1 MEQEIEFCKNPDV
14 NRTMNEAYQIS
25 RTIPF
30 NPNSYIYLD
39 EIYQVFH
46 ARIESDQ
53 EFLKNAECL
62 YTHNLFEYILKNS
75 TMYDSKNIKLN
86 QILPNDILLIT
97 SPSIFADYHLFTAVI
112 NEDKTQVHIYQS
124 YGTYKRLFKLTFP
137 FETFIELMKELSTFK
152 TRDFLEDYKM
162 MIGIET
168 KLYGINTD
176 EYIQRISEDDEEA
189 EDNEEEDEDD
199 DDDEDAKKDKERM
212 IANAEILNIT
222 PKLYEN
228 LERLYNINSNE
239 ITITAYRLKS
249 KGGKRTNKKR
259 KTVKLRKRKF
269 RKSSRR
275 NKYSR
280 KN

>member
-1 MEQEIEFCKNPDV
+1 
-14 NRTMNEAYQIS
+14 
-25 RTIPF
+25 
-30 NPNSYIYLD
+30 
-39 EIYQVFH
+39 
-46 ARIESDQ
+46 
-53 EFLKNAECL
+53 
-62 YTHNLFEYILKNS
+62 
-75 TMYDSKNIKLN
+75 
-86 QILPNDILLIT
+86 
-97 SPSIFADYHLFTAVI
+97 
-112 NEDKTQVHIYQS
+112 
-124 YGTYKRLFKLTFP
+124 
-137 FETFIELMKELSTFK
+137 
-152 TRDFLEDYKM
+152 
-162 MIGIET
+162 
-168 KLYGINTD
+168 
-176 EYIQRISEDDEEA
+176 
-189 EDNEEEDEDD
+189 
-199 DDDEDAKKDKERM
+199 M

>member
-1 MEQEIEFCKNPDV
+1 MEQEIQFCKNPDV

-46 ARIESDQ
+46 ARIESDP
-53 EFLKNAECL
+53 EFLKKVECL
-62 YTHNLFEYILKNS
+62 YAHNLFEYILKNS
-75 TMYDSKNIKLN
+75 TMYDSKNIELN

-97 SPSIFADYHLFTAVI
+97 CPSIFADYHLFTAVI
-112 NEDKTQVHIYQS
+112 NEDRTQVHIYQS
-124 YGTYKRLFKLTFP
+124 YGTYKRLFKLTLP

-152 TRDFLEDYKM
+152 TRDFLEDYQM

-176 EYIQRISEDDEEA
+176 EYIQRISVDYEDDE
-189 EDNEEEDEDD
+189 DDDEDEDD
-199 DDDEDAKKDKERM
+199 EDIKKDRARV

-222 PKLYEN
+222 PNLYEN
-228 LERLYNINSNE
+228 LERLYNINPNE
-239 ITITAYRLKS
+239 ITITSYRLKPR
-249 KGGKRTNKKR
+249 GGKRTNKKR

>member
-46 ARIESDQ
+46 ARIELDP
-53 EFLKNAECL
+53 EFLKKVECL
-62 YTHNLFEYILKNS
+62 YAHNLFEYILENR

-97 SPSIFADYHLFTAVI
+97 CPSIFADYHLFTAVI

-152 TRDFLEDYKM
+152 TRDFLEDYQM
-162 MIGIET
+162 MMGIET

-176 EYIQRISEDDEEA
+176 EYIQRISVDYEDDE
-189 EDNEEEDEDD
+189 DEDEDED
-199 DDDEDAKKDKERM
+199 EDDDEDAKKDKARV

-269 RKSSRR
+269 RKGSRR